1 MPVDPAAFDP
11 MNATVG
17 AAMSPTPL
25 PTYAIAHG
33 GGPWPWMKD
42 QMGIDWNPLETS
54 LAAIP
59 GEIGVRPTA
68 VLMVTAHWEAPTF
81 MVGSNPSPG
90 MIYDYGGFP
99 PHTYSIEYPAPG
111 HPETATAAADLLRDA
126 GIAVGVDADR
136 GFDHG
141 TFVPAF
147 VMYPD
152 ASVPV
157 VQMSVRADFDPTA
170 HIDAGRALAPL
181 REQGVLIVGS
191 GYPSYHNLSAMGPA
205 AHEHS
210 VAFDGWL
217 TDAVVSRT
225 GADRSQRLI
234 DWTDAPSARIAHRRE
249 EHFLPLLV
257 AAGAAESEDAVAQYR
272 ETDAMG
278 VGIASSSYRFGALPT
293 DMSTN
298 PVRRDS

>member
-1 MPVDPAAFDP
+1 
-11 MNATVG
+11 
-17 AAMSPTPL
+17 MSPTTL

-59 GEIGVRPTA
+59 DEVGVRPTA

-111 HPETATAAADLLRDA
+111 HPETATAAADLLRAA
-126 GIAVGVDADR
+126 GVAVGVDTDR

-152 ASVPV
+152 ASVPI
-157 VQMSVRADFDPTA
+157 VQMSVRADFDPAA
-170 HIDAGRALAPL
+170 HIEAGRALAPL

-210 VAFDGWL
+210 AAFDGWL
-217 TDAVVSRT
+217 TDAVVGRT

-257 AAGAAESEDAVAQYR
+257 AAGAAESENAVAQYH

-278 VGIASSSYRFGALPT
+278 VGIASSSYRFGALPAAA
-293 DMSTN
+293 
-298 PVRRDS
+298 

>member
-1 MPVDPAAFDP
+1 
-11 MNATVG
+11 
-17 AAMSPTPL
+17 MSLTTL
-25 PTYAIAHG
+25 PTYALAHG
-33 GGPWPWMKD
+33 GGPWPWIKD
-42 QMGIDWNPLETS
+42 RMGIDWEQLETA

-59 GEIGVRPTA
+59 HEVEVRPA
-68 VLMVTAHWEAPTF
+68 AILMVTAHWETRTF
-81 MVGSNPSPG
+81 ALGSHPAPG
-90 MIYDYGGFP
+90 MLYDYGGFP
-99 PHTYSIEYPAPG
+99 PETYTIEYPAPG
-111 HPETATAAADLLRDA
+111 HPDTATAAAELLREAGLAAELDA
-126 GIAVGVDADR
+126 ER

-157 VQMSVRADFDPTA
+157 VQMSVRADFDPEA
-170 HIDAGRALAPL
+170 HLAAGRALAPL
-181 REQGVLIVGS
+181 RDQGVLIVGS

-217 TDAVVSRT
+217 TDAIVGRT
-225 GADRSQRLI
+225 GADRSDRLR
-234 DWTDAPSARIAHRRE
+234 DWSGAPSARIAHRRE

-257 AAGAAESEDAVAQYR
+257 AAGAAESEEAVAQYH

-278 VGIASSSYRFGALPT
+278 IGIASSSYRFGALPGA
-293 DMSTN
+293 S
-298 PVRRDS
+298 

>member
-1 MPVDPAAFDP
+1 
-11 MNATVG
+11 
-17 AAMSPTPL
+17 MSLTPL

-33 GGPWPWMKD
+33 GGPWPWIKD
-42 QMGIDWNPLETS
+42 QMGIDWEPLETS

-59 GEIGVRPTA
+59 HELDVRPTA
-68 VLMVTAHWEAPTF
+68 ILMVTAHWETRTF
-81 MVGSNPSPG
+81 ALGSHPAPG
-90 MIYDYGGFP
+90 MLYDYGGFP
-99 PHTYSIEYPAPG
+99 PETYTIEYSAPG
-111 HPETATAAADLLRDA
+111 DPGTATAAAELLRDA
-126 GIAVGVDADR
+126 GLPAGLDPER

-157 VQMSVRADFDPTA
+157 VQMSVRADFDPEA
-170 HIDAGRALAPL
+170 HLAAGRALAPL
-181 REQGVLIVGS
+181 RERGVMIVGS

-217 TDAVVSRT
+217 TDTIVGRT
-225 GADRSQRLI
+225 GADRLDRLR
-234 DWTDAPSARIAHRRE
+234 DWTGAPSARIAHRRE

-257 AAGAAESEDAVAQYR
+257 AAGAAESEEAVAQYH
-272 ETDAMG
+272 ETNARG
-278 VGIASSSYRFGALPT
+278 IGIASSSYRFGALP
-293 DMSTN
+293 
-298 PVRRDS
+298 VAA